1 MNRLPIALLALAA
14 AAACC
19 AYAGAFDRGHATAT
33 EPAAEP
39 AAATPA
45 EPGPGFAAL
54 FGDDLL
60 NDKGEAADV
69 SELDGKTI
77 ALYFS
82 ASWCPPCRAFTPRLV
97 DLAKKLQSDGKPF
110 AIVLV
115 GCDQD
120 RQKALAYMS
129 SHNMTGYLIPPEA
142 ASNRTLSKRYR
153 VSGIPYLAILGP
165 DGATIDP
172 SGRATVQSSPGT
184 AWQKWSR

>member
-1 MNRLPIALLALAA
+1 MSRIPLFALAL

-19 AYAGAFDRGHATAT
+19 AYAGAFDRGHATAIT
-33 EPAAEP
+33 PADER
-39 AAATPA
+39 AAAPST

-54 FGDDLL
+54 FGEDLL
-60 NDKGEAADV
+60 TDKGEKADIA
-69 SELDGKTI
+69 ELDGKTI

-97 DLAKKLQSDGKPF
+97 ELADKLQSEGKPF

-129 SHNMTGYLIPPEA
+129 SHKMTGYLIPPEA
-142 ASNRTLSKRYR
+142 AANRALSKRYH

-165 DGATIDP
+165 DGRTLDP
-172 SGRATVQSSPGT
+172 AGRATVQSTPDT
-184 AWQKWSR
+184 AWDKWSR